1 MMVKSLPRLTKIQ
14 KIEPFKV
21 WTLWNNAEIR
31 VIDFDILFQI
41 WAEQKA
47 ENLLKLRDFDNFK
60 QVSLSESR
68 TLEWKNL
75 PTTFT
80 FKGKTSVQPLELD
93 PDVLY
98 QNSTLIRQVN
108 RVPIGSLLKKTRE
121 ELGLSQT
128 EVAANAG
135 TTRHYISRIEN
146 EQSEIQLD
154 TLQKIIE
161 LGLGKQMRL
170 EII

>member
-1 MMVKSLPRLTKIQ
+1 MAVNKLPRLTKIQ

-31 VIDFDILFQI
+31 VIDFEPLFLI
-41 WAEQKA
+41 WTQQKD
-47 ENLLKLRDFDNFK
+47 ENLLKLRSFDDFK
-60 QVSLSESR
+60 QVTLSESR

-75 PTTFT
+75 GTTFT
-80 FKGKTSVQPLELD
+80 FKGKTATQPLELD

-98 QNSTLIRQVN
+98 ENSTLMRKIESLS
-108 RVPIGSLLKKTRE
+108 IGSLLKKARE

-161 LGLGKQMRL
+161 LGLGKKMRL